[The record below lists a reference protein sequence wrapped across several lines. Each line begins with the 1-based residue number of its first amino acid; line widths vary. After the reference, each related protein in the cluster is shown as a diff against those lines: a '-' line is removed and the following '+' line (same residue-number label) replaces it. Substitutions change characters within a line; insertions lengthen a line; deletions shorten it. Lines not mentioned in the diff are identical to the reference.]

1 MSRNSSSRQG
11 FEVFCDSHATDGEKN
26 DRDRSEPAF
35 YSEHLRHLSVS
46 QSQNR
51 KLKHADVH
59 FETHELN
66 QICRNPN
73 PIATQKSSKKAR
85 RIGGRRL
92 TRPSLTYNTFEV
104 LNTVSESDSELQGI
118 AADSNPSDD
127 AQKILELSGITTSS
141 IPSIPTLDF
150 YPTDFALYS

>member
-1 MSRNSSSRQG
+1 MSSNSSSRQG

-26 DRDRSEPAF
+26 DRDHLEPTF
-35 YSEHLRHLSVS
+35 HSEHLRPLSVS

-51 KLKHADVH
+51 KPKHANVH
-59 FETHELN
+59 LETHELN

-73 PIATQKSSKKAR
+73 PIATQKSGKKAR
-85 RIGGRRL
+85 RIGGGRL

-104 LNTVSESDSELQGI
+104 LNTVSESDPELQG
-118 AADSNPSDD
+118 ATADSNALDD

-141 IPSIPTLDF
+141 TPSIPIPNS
-150 YPTDFALYS
+150 YPH